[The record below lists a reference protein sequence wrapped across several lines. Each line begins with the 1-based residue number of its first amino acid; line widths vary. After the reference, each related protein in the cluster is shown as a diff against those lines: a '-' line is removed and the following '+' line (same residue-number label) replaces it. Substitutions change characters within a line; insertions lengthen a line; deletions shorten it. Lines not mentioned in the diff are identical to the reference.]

1 MRFITTA
8 ALLCWLDWT
17 VPCLAGSV
25 STPRSLGL
33 NLSTDRISENA
44 GPGAATGTVRRD
56 MNSANFD
63 QPLVVSLTSSDTT
76 EVTVP
81 AKVTIPAGV
90 ESADFLIDAV
100 DDTTADGVVAVSIR
114 ASAVDLLSAYHG
126 CRRHGHHLPGPEG
139 GYRPERR
146 DQGLHE
152 RRE

>member
-1 MRFITTA
+1 MRLITTA
-8 ALLCWLDWT
+8 VLLCCLDWA

-25 STPRSLGL
+25 STPNSLAL

-44 GPGAATGTVRRD
+44 GANAATGTVSRD
-56 MNSANFD
+56 RNSANFD

-114 ASAVDLLSAYHG
+114 ASAVDLLSA
-126 CRRHGHHLPGPEG
+126 
-139 GYRPERR
+139 
-146 DQGLHE
+146 
-152 RRE
+152 